1 MKKIIYSAVAMAFA
15 FFAAS
20 CQQENLEPTATDNTV
35 TYTVK
40 VADALATKALGDETT
55 AVDKVYYQVYRE
67 AEVRDLTKVFVYE
80 GEADVNA
87 GTASFDLEFVKNQ
100 KFVVLFWAQKAGLQ
114 MFDIRDLRAVEVK
127 TPVASNNLNAQVFA
141 GSDTVTDCV
150 SGKGGDV
157 ELARPISQLN
167 IATNAESLAFG
178 TKTIDLVSS
187 TVTVTGLYPKYNV
200 ATGEVSG
207 NLATVVYEGA
217 EIFDET
223 LKVNGQT
230 YTYAAMNYV
239 GFAPNETS
247 ITVDVDFTITTSEGD
262 VLHSVPNV
270 PLKPNYRTN
279 IIGNLLTEAADYDV
293 TLDAEW
299 DGVNNNEVIVE
310 GLVKNTEG
318 VYEIYTANGLAYA
331 SQNLFAQEGGSYV
344 LTADIDMTSASSV
357 ATKAA
362 DALVYNSA
370 SLTHTMKARSF
381 EFDGKG
387 YKIKNL
393 PGMFIAYTG
402 SAKSVVVKNLTL
414 ETPNVAFN
422 VEDTPATDGVGA
434 FIGYAG
440 TSTTITLDNCHV
452 KGGKIEGGH
461 WTGGLVGYAAGY
473 SGNDGP
479 VFETLTIKDCSV
491 KNATVTGKGSCGAI
505 IGHATGDD
513 WTLVDMDNIVVTS
526 NSIIST
532 GDSDNKAGSVMGTLG
547 NAGQPKTV
555 NGVTKTGGVTI
566 DGYEV
571 SGNTVKSNNVDNAK
585 LWGRQ
590 GNSNG
595 VLTID
600 GEKVEDFG
608 NYVATTTVTVTN
620 DAELAAAIEGAL
632 PEMVIKLAAGTY
644 TENIVLTVAELGA
657 AQGDITFKAVAG
669 AEPVIAGT
677 VTLGY
682 RKQGTGAAMW
692 DGNVTFDGITFDHVE
707 NAKHSLDVQ
716 DVKSLT
722 LKNCTI
728 IGDGEYGLGSA
739 SGNGT
744 GPSLIDNCTFDN
756 AAMQI
761 LGNFGTDLIINECTF
776 NQSRINVQGGNGV
789 TVQNCT
795 FNNTLK
801 SVHVGDSFY
810 CVRSNSTPI
819 SVKNSEINIDSEL
832 AEVASGQAKWGLLW
846 NRGTTNWTVA
856 NVAVTLTQSAL
867 IQTELLV
874 TKCTSTGTIDNNLTV
889 NGVHVGVSQNAEGV
903 WEVDNTATGALSWF
917 KANNPEVFQNG
928 TVQYGTALYAYSNNG
943 MNATLSAAGE
953 DAKVVRGFIGATV
966 KDVTVADGIK
976 VIGDRTFRDAPNLTS
991 VVLPQSLTELEEGAF
1006 QGCGLTSIT
1015 IPGENVTLGKQSIGY
1030 LPNLETITITAKKVT
1045 VGNYCARACTKL
1057 KSVYIYSDEI
1067 TFAAGGSMYFTDCES
1082 NNTSGITFYVSSQAI
1097 ADAVNAANPN
1107 GHAKGMQIKSIDGSV
1122 TYYSR

>member
-1 MKKIIYSAVAMAFA
+1 MKKSLYSAAAMALV

-20 CQQENLEPTATDNTV
+20 CQQENLEPVVSANTV
-35 TYTVK
+35 TYTVE
-40 VADALATKALGDETT
+40 VPGALATRALGDETT
-55 AVDKVYYQVYRE
+55 AVDKVYYQVYRA
-67 AEVRDLTKVFVYE
+67 AEVEDLSKGFVYE
-80 GEADVNA
+80 GNKPVNDGKA
-87 GTASFDLEFVKNQ
+87 IFELEFVKNQ
-100 KFVVLFWAQKAGLQ
+100 NFVVLFWAQDADLQ
-114 MFDIRDLRAVEVK
+114 MFNIVDLRKVTLE
-127 TPVASNNLNAQVFA
+127 TPGASNNVNAQVFA
-141 GSDTVTDCV
+141 GSNVVTDCV
-150 SGKGGDV
+150 PANGGKV
-157 ELARPISQLN
+157 TLSRPISQLN
-167 IATNAESLAFG
+167 IATTAESLKFG
-178 TKTIDLVSS
+178 TKDILLNKS
-187 TVTVTGLYPKYNV
+187 TVTVKGLYPKYNV
-200 ATGEVSG
+200 YTEAVSE
-207 NLATVVYEGA
+207 NKTNFEYTEGQVPGTT
-217 EIFDET
+217 ID
-223 LKVNGQT
+223 VNAKT
-230 YTYAAMNYV
+230 YTYVAMNYV
-239 GFAPNETS
+239 GFAPKEST
-247 ITVDVDFTITTSEGD
+247 TVDVDFIITTSEGD
-262 VLHSVPNV
+262 VTHSVPNV
-270 PLKPNYRTN
+270 PVKPNYRTN

-344 LTADIDMTSASSV
+344 LTADIDMAGASSV

-362 DALVYNSA
+362 GALVYNSA

-422 VEDTPATDGVGA
+422 VADTPETDGVGA

-440 TSTTITLDNCHV
+440 TTATITLDNCHV

-566 DGYEV
+566 NGYEV

-600 GEKVEDFG
+600 GDTVEDFG

-620 DAELAAAIEGAL
+620 DSELAAAIEGAL

-644 TENIVLTVAELGA
+644 NQNIVLTVAELGA
-657 AQGDITFKAVAG
+657 AQGDIAFKAVAG

-682 RKQGTGAAMW
+682 RKQGTGATMW
-692 DGNVTFDGITFDHVE
+692 NGNVTFEGITFDHAE

-728 IGDGEYGLGSA
+728 IGDGEYGLDSA
-739 SGNGT
+739 RGNGT
-744 GPSLIDNCTFDN
+744 GPSLIDNCTFKN
-756 AAMQI
+756 TAMQI
-761 LGNFGTDLIINECTF
+761 LGNFGTGLIIKECTF
-776 NQSRINVQGGNGV
+776 TQSRINVQSGNGV

-801 SVHVGDSFY
+801 SVHIGDSFY

-819 SVKNSEINIDSEL
+819 TVKNCEINIDSEL

-846 NRGTTNWTVA
+846 NRGTTDWTLED
-856 NVAVTLTQSAL
+856 VAVTLTQSAL

-874 TKCTSTGTIDNNLTV
+874 TKCTSTGTIANNLTV
-889 NGVHVGVSQNAEGV
+889 NGVPRQ
-903 WEVDNTATGALSWF
+903 
-917 KANNPEVFQNG
+917 
-928 TVQYGTALYAYSNNG
+928 
-943 MNATLSAAGE
+943 
-953 DAKVVRGFIGATV
+953 
-966 KDVTVADGIK
+966 
-976 VIGDRTFRDAPNLTS
+976 
-991 VVLPQSLTELEEGAF
+991 
-1006 QGCGLTSIT
+1006 
-1015 IPGENVTLGKQSIGY
+1015 
-1030 LPNLETITITAKKVT
+1030 
-1045 VGNYCARACTKL
+1045 
-1057 KSVYIYSDEI
+1057 
-1067 TFAAGGSMYFTDCES
+1067 
-1082 NNTSGITFYVSSQAI
+1082 
-1097 ADAVNAANPN
+1097 
-1107 GHAKGMQIKSIDGSV
+1107 
-1122 TYYSR
+1122 

>member
-1 MKKIIYSAVAMAFA
+1 MKKILYSAAALALA

-20 CQQENLEPTATDNTV
+20 CQQENLEPAVSANTV
-35 TYTVK
+35 TYTVE
-40 VADALATKALGDETT
+40 VPGALATRALEDETT
-55 AVDKVYYQVYRE
+55 AVDKVYYQVYR
-67 AEVRDLTKVFVYE
+67 ATEVEDLSKGFVYD
-80 GEADVNA
+80 GNKPVTD
-87 GTASFDLEFVKNQ
+87 GKASFELEFVKNQ
-100 KFVVLFWAQKAGLQ
+100 NFVVLFWAQDADLQ
-114 MFDIRDLRAVEVK
+114 MFNIVDLRKVTLT
-127 TPVASNNLNAQVFA
+127 TPGASNNVNAQVFA
-141 GSDTVTDCV
+141 GSNVVTDCV
-150 SGKGGDV
+150 PANGGKV
-157 ELARPISQLN
+157 TLSRPISQLN
-167 IATNAESLAFG
+167 IATTAESLKFG
-178 TKTIDLVSS
+178 TKDILLNKS
-187 TVTVTGLYPKYNV
+187 TVTVKGLYPKYNV
-200 ATGEVSG
+200 YTEAVSEDKTNFEYTESQVPAAT
-207 NLATVVYEGA
+207 
-217 EIFDET
+217 ID
-223 LKVNGQT
+223 VNAKT
-230 YTYAAMNYV
+230 YTYVAMNYV
-239 GFAPNETS
+239 GFAPKEST
-247 ITVDVDFTITTSEGD
+247 TVDVDFTITTSEGD
-262 VLHSVPNV
+262 VTHKVPNV
-270 PLKPNYRTN
+270 PVKPNYRTN

-293 TLDAEW
+293 TLDAAW

-344 LTADIDMTSASSV
+344 MTADIDMAGASSV

-370 SLTHTMKARSF
+370 KLTHTMKARSF

-387 YKIKNL
+387 YTIKNL

-422 VEDTPATDGVGA
+422 VEDTPDTDGVGA

-440 TSTTITLDNCHV
+440 TTTTITLDNCHV

-644 TENIVLTVAELGA
+644 TQNIVLTVAELGTA
-657 AQGDITFKAVAG
+657 KGDITFKAVAG

-682 RKQGTGAAMW
+682 RKQGTGATMW
-692 DGNVTFDGITFDHVE
+692 DGNVTFEGITFDHAE

-728 IGDGEYGLGSA
+728 IGDGE
-739 SGNGT
+739 
-744 GPSLIDNCTFDN
+744 
-756 AAMQI
+756 
-761 LGNFGTDLIINECTF
+761 
-776 NQSRINVQGGNGV
+776 
-789 TVQNCT
+789 
-795 FNNTLK
+795 
-801 SVHVGDSFY
+801 
-810 CVRSNSTPI
+810 
-819 SVKNSEINIDSEL
+819 
-832 AEVASGQAKWGLLW
+832 
-846 NRGTTNWTVA
+846 
-856 NVAVTLTQSAL
+856 
-867 IQTELLV
+867 
-874 TKCTSTGTIDNNLTV
+874 
-889 NGVHVGVSQNAEGV
+889 
-903 WEVDNTATGALSWF
+903 
-917 KANNPEVFQNG
+917 
-928 TVQYGTALYAYSNNG
+928 
-943 MNATLSAAGE
+943 
-953 DAKVVRGFIGATV
+953 
-966 KDVTVADGIK
+966 
-976 VIGDRTFRDAPNLTS
+976 
-991 VVLPQSLTELEEGAF
+991 
-1006 QGCGLTSIT
+1006 
-1015 IPGENVTLGKQSIGY
+1015 
-1030 LPNLETITITAKKVT
+1030 
-1045 VGNYCARACTKL
+1045 
-1057 KSVYIYSDEI
+1057 
-1067 TFAAGGSMYFTDCES
+1067 
-1082 NNTSGITFYVSSQAI
+1082 
-1097 ADAVNAANPN
+1097 
-1107 GHAKGMQIKSIDGSV
+1107 
-1122 TYYSR
+1122 